1 MSDKQKTL
9 QRYVSDMLSVEEHI
23 LEAIKDQ
30 VKDGDFKEFPVAHE
44 FVSKTEGVL
53 RNHVD
58 KLKMHLDSLGG
69 DPANPVKEAVTSLLG
84 KAAGVI
90 DQVRQNDKISADLR
104 DDYTALNLAAI
115 SYTLLHTTGLALQD
129 QKTASLAQQHLMDLT
144 PLITRINEIIP
155 QVAVQELKD
164 EGATV
169 GAMIS
174 DQAVS
179 NTQKAWSHEHIHAG
193 HAHKWAS

>member
-1 MSDKQKTL
+1 MSDQKKTL

-23 LEAIKDQ
+23 LEAIKHQ
-30 VKDGDFKEFPVAHE
+30 AKDGDFKEFPMAHE
-44 FVSKTEGVL
+44 FVSKTEVVL
-53 RNHVD
+53 RGHVD
-58 KLKMHLDSLGG
+58 MLKTHLDALGG
-69 DPANPVKEAVTSLLG
+69 DPGNPVKEAVTSMLG
-84 KAAGVI
+84 KAAGII

-104 DDYTALNLAAI
+104 DDYTALNLAAV

-129 QKTASLAQQHLMDLT
+129 TKTASLAQKHLMDLT

-155 QVAVQELKD
+155 QVVVQELKD

-174 DQAVS
+174 DQALS

-193 HAHKWAS
+193 HPHNWVR

>member
-1 MSDKQKTL
+1 MSNQKKTI
-9 QRYVSDMLSVEEHI
+9 QRYVSDMLSVEQHI
-23 LEAIKDQ
+23 LQAIQDQ
-30 VKDGDFKEFPVAHE
+30 VKDGDFKEFLIAHE

-53 RNHVD
+53 RAHVD
-58 KLKMHLDSLGG
+58 MLKSHLESLGG

-129 QKTASLAQQHLMDLT
+129 TKTASMAQKHLMDLT

-155 QVAVQELKD
+155 QVVTQELKD

-169 GAMIS
+169 GALIS
-174 DQAVS
+174 DQARA
-179 NTQKAWSHEHIHAG
+179 NTQKAWSHEHIHEG
-193 HAHKWAS
+193 HPHNWAR